1 MRKLISILLLT
12 TLLSSVFAE
21 DKKSTETYD
30 ATQIVTMMKFGWNLG
45 NTLDALGGSWKKGL
59 NTQTAWGQPLTT
71 KEMKTAS
78 VFENAGWME
87 DVTIKDTEGNDV
99 AYTSP
104 WRLYNGYYPSFSPK
118 AKCDEGYKNFVWD
131 GNNGCV
137 CENGYVTLGSS
148 CGIVT
153 DYTEVCDEN

>member
-71 KEMKTAS
+71 KEMIDGLAKSGVKTIRIPVS
-78 VFENAGWME
+78 WSEHVIDKYYTIDPKWMARVKE
-87 DVTIKDTEGNDV
+87 
-99 AYTSP
+99 
-104 WRLYNGYYPSFSPK
+104 
-118 AKCDEGYKNFVWD
+118 
-131 GNNGCV
+131 
-137 CENGYVTLGSS
+137 
-148 CGIVT
+148 IVT
-153 DYTEVCDEN
+153 WAYENDMFIILNSHHDNFD